1 MRVLDEPP
9 GKSIDQRPLPDW
21 SKTEKKPSWAVPP
34 GQRGVAIDDWGATWG
49 TQPGGPSTFLE
60 YASRVPVH
68 DAKEPELICKRRYGR
83 LAFLSFDRK
92 RLARDP
98 LSAISQFGAGK
109 KFVGHDGREYA
120 IVSGIEK
127 PGSESFID
135 VAVKVDGV
143 EKAVA
148 RYGVVLIRIALQ

>member
-1 MRVLDEPP
+1 LEQD
-9 GKSIDQRPLPDW
+9 GQ
-21 SKTEKKPSWAVPP
+21 KTIVGGPARAKRASLFTT
-34 GQRGVAIDDWGATWG
+34 GATIWG

-60 YASRVPVH
+60 IRVALPVH
-68 DAKEPELICKRRYGR
+68 DAKEPRFISKPRYSR

-92 RLARDP
+92 RLAQDT
-98 LSAISQFGAGK
+98 LWAISQFGAGK

-148 RYGVVLIRIALQ
+148 RYGVVLIRISLQ